1 MGIESIENVVREPIT
16 VELSEDYNVKWTKE
30 KIQFPDAKYSFELY
44 KGVEDGGS
52 LVFFIKEI
60 RDNLDTG
67 YLLDVKL
74 SFDFGDNE
82 DDFALLS
89 ETYHVETIEQGF
101 VLSEKINKA
110 FARLYEKSE

>member
-60 RDNLDTG
+60 NILQMSRE
-67 YLLDVKL
+67 LL
-74 SFDFGDNE
+74 
-82 DDFALLS
+82 
-89 ETYHVETIEQGF
+89 
-101 VLSEKINKA
+101 A
-110 FARLYEKSE
+110 FNPTLKSQNYITSKYTD